1 MSLPLRSIAALLALA
16 LLALPPTNPA
26 QQTTLHLDTR
36 LITLALNVTSNDS
49 APIPNL
55 TASDFEL
62 TEDNHPQRIAFFD
75 QPTTTPLD
83 IVLAI
88 DASESVAP
96 YEHLERAAARDFIH
110 SLLRPPNPSQDRIA
124 LIAFADSVDQ
134 LTAFTNNPR
143 RIDTAL
149 GHIHH
154 GHATALYDALTAASQ
169 RLADTPAAPNTRRVI
184 VLITDGENT
193 THHGDYASALEA
205 AQRAGATIYSL
216 IIIPIAADAGRNTG
230 GEHALMQLSTDTGGR
245 FYDVHQQSDLPSAF
259 AHVSTD
265 LRTQYA
271 IGYYAP
277 QPNTA
282 QFSNDAQQL
291 RHIHLQL
298 RNAALRTQYTLRY
311 RTAYYANR

>member
-1 MSLPLRSIAALLALA
+1 MSCALRAAALA
-16 LLALPPTNPA
+16 LLSLTLAA
-26 QQTTLHLDTR
+26 QQPTTLHLNTR
-36 LITLALNVTSNDS
+36 LVTIALNVTSNDN

-55 TASDFEL
+55 TASDVEL
-62 TEDNHPQRIAFFD
+62 TEDNRPQRIAFFD
-75 QPTTTPLD
+75 QPSTTPLD

-96 YEHLERAAARDFIH
+96 YERLERAAARDFIH

-169 RLADTPAAPNTRRVI
+169 RLAETPAAPNTRRVI

-193 THHGDYASALEA
+193 THHGSYTNALQA
-205 AQRAGATIYSL
+205 AERAGATIYSL
-216 IIIPIAADAGRNTG
+216 IMVPVAADAGRDTG
-230 GEHALMQLSTDTGGR
+230 GEHALIQLATDTGGK
-245 FYDVHQQSDLPSAF
+245 FFDVHQQSDLTPAF
-259 AHVSTD
+259 ANVSTD

-277 QPNTA
+277 QPNTT
-282 QFSNDAQQL
+282 QFSDDAPQL

-298 RNAALRTQYTLRY
+298 RNPSLRAQYILRY
-311 RTAYYANR
+311 RTAYDANR

>member
-1 MSLPLRSIAALLALA
+1 MSLKLSTLA
-16 LLALPPTNPA
+16 LLALPLAIPA
-26 QQTTLHLDTR
+26 QQTLHLDTH
-36 LITLALNVTSNDS
+36 LVTIALNVTSNDG

-62 TEDNHPQRIAFFD
+62 TEDNHPQRIVFFD
-75 QPTTTPLD
+75 QPSTTPLD

-96 YEHLERAAARDFIH
+96 YERLERAAARDFIH
-110 SLLRPPNPSQDRIA
+110 SLLRPQDRIA
-124 LIAFADSVDQ
+124 LITFADSTHTLVV
-134 LTAFTNNPR
+134 FTNNPS

-149 GHIHH
+149 GHIRH

-169 RLADTPAAPNTRRVI
+169 RLADTPASPNTRRVI

-193 THHGDYASALEA
+193 THHGSYASALRA

-216 IIIPIAADAGRNTG
+216 IIIPVAADAGRDTG
-230 GEHALMQLSTDTGGR
+230 GEHALMQLATDTGGK
-245 FYDVHQQSDLPSAF
+245 FYNIHQQSDLAPAF
-259 AHVSTD
+259 ANVSTD
-265 LRTQYA
+265 LRTQYDL
-271 IGYYAP
+271 GYYAP

-282 QFSNDAQQL
+282 QFSNDAPQL

-298 RNAALRTQYTLRY
+298 RNPTLRAQYTLRY
-311 RTAYYANR
+311 RTAYDATPQP

>member
-1 MSLPLRSIAALLALA
+1 MSCAFRAAALA
-16 LLALPPTNPA
+16 LLSLTLAA
-26 QQTTLHLDTR
+26 QQPTTLQLNTR
-36 LITLALNVTSNDS
+36 LVTIALNVTSNDN

-55 TASDFEL
+55 NASDVEL
-62 TEDNHPQRIAFFD
+62 TEDNRPQRIAFFD
-75 QPTTTPLD
+75 QPSTTPLD

-96 YEHLERAAARDFIH
+96 YERLERAAARDFIH
-110 SLLRPPNPSQDRIA
+110 SLLRPQDRIA

-154 GHATALYDALTAASQ
+154 GHSTALYDALTLASQ

-193 THHGDYASALEA
+193 THHGSYTDALQA

-216 IIIPIAADAGRNTG
+216 IVVPVAADAGRDTG
-230 GEHALMQLSTDTGGR
+230 GEHALIQLATDTGGK
-245 FYDVHQQSDLPSAF
+245 FYNIHQQSDLTPAF
-259 AHVSTD
+259 ANVSTD
-265 LRTQYA
+265 LRTQYDL
-271 IGYYAP
+271 GYYAP
-277 QPNTA
+277 QPNTT
-282 QFSNDAQQL
+282 QFSNDAPQL

-298 RNAALRTQYTLRY
+298 RNPILRAQYTLRY
-311 RTAYYANR
+311 RTAYDATPQP

>member
-1 MSLPLRSIAALLALA
+1 MSLKLIKPALA
-16 LLALPPTNPA
+16 LLSLTLAT
-26 QQTTLHLDTR
+26 QQPTTLHLDTR
-36 LITLALNVTSNDS
+36 LVTIALNVTSNDG

-55 TASDFEL
+55 TTPDFEL

-83 IVLAI
+83 IILAI

-110 SLLRPPNPSQDRIA
+110 SLLRSQDRIA
-124 LIAFADSVDQ
+124 LITFADSVHP

-143 RIDTAL
+143 RIASAL

-154 GHATALYDALTAASQ
+154 GHATALYDALTLASQ

-193 THHGDYASALEA
+193 THHGDYATALQEA
-205 AQRAGATIYSL
+205 QHAGATIYSL
-216 IIIPIAADAGRNTG
+216 IIVPVAADAGRDTG
-230 GEHALMQLSTDTGGR
+230 GEHALMQLATDTGGK
-245 FYDVHQQSDLPSAF
+245 FFDVHQQSDLAPAF
-259 AHVSTD
+259 AHISTD

-277 QPNTA
+277 QPNTT
-282 QFSNDAQQL
+282 QFSDDAPQL

-298 RNAALRTQYTLRY
+298 RNPILRAQYTLRY
-311 RTAYYANR
+311 RTTYDATPQP

>member
-1 MSLPLRSIAALLALA
+1 MSRALRASALA
-16 LLALPPTNPA
+16 LLSLSLVA
-26 QQTTLHLDTR
+26 QQPTATLHLDTR
-36 LITLALNVTSNDS
+36 LVTVALNVTSNDN
-49 APIPNL
+49 APISNF

-62 TEDNHPQRIAFFD
+62 TEDNRPQRIAFFD

-96 YEHLERAAARDFIH
+96 YEHLERAAASDFIH
-110 SLLRPPNPSQDRIA
+110 SLLRPQDRIA
-124 LIAFADSVDQ
+124 LITFADSAHTLV
-134 LTAFTNNPR
+134 AFTNNPS

-149 GHIHH
+149 GHIRH

>member
-1 MSLPLRSIAALLALA
+1 MSLKLSTLALA
-16 LLALPPTNPA
+16 LLALPLTIPA
-26 QQTTLHLDTR
+26 QQTLHLDTR
-36 LITLALNVTSNDS
+36 LVTIALNVTDDHG

-62 TEDNHPQRIAFFD
+62 AEDNLPQRIAFFD
-75 QPTTTPLD
+75 QPSTTPVD

-96 YEHLERAAARDFIH
+96 YEHLERAAARDFIN
-110 SLLRPPNPSQDRIA
+110 SLLRSQDRIA
-124 LIAFADSVDQ
+124 LISFADSVHQ
-134 LTAFTNNPR
+134 LTVFTNNPR
-143 RIDTAL
+143 RIDSAL

-216 IIIPIAADAGRNTG
+216 IIVPVAADAGRDTG
-230 GEHALMQLSTDTGGR
+230 GEHALIQLSTDTGGKY
-245 FYDVHQQSDLPSAF
+245 FDVQQQSDPAPAF
-259 AHVSTD
+259 AHISTD

-277 QPNTA
+277 QP
-282 QFSNDAQQL
+282 SGEPLSLSQL
-291 RHIHLQL
+291 RHIHMQL
-298 RNAALRTQYTLRY
+298 HNPALRAQYTLRY
-311 RTAYYANR
+311 RTAYYATSQP